1 MAEYY
6 LAVDIGASSG
16 RHILGHLEDGR
27 IVLEEVYRFENG
39 MEKKDGHLCWNLPR
53 LFHEIKEGLKACRA
67 AGKIPKSMGIDTWA
81 VDYVL
86 LDGEDRILGNTYGY
100 RDGRTKGMDKE
111 VYKIIPEDA
120 LYARTG
126 IQKQMFNTIYQ
137 LMAVKTQEP
146 ENMEKAE
153 WLLMLPDY
161 FHFLLTGNKLSEYTN
176 ATSTQLV
183 SPETKQWDY
192 ELIERLG
199 YKPSVFRP
207 LHMPGT
213 VVGPFSKE
221 VEEEVGFTCEV
232 VMPATHDTASAVISV
247 PALTDDCLYISSGT
261 WSLMGIENDKA
272 ICSPE
277 SRKRNFTNEGG
288 YEYRFRY
295 LKNIMGLWMI
305 QSVKKESA
313 PVLGFGE
320 ICALASKEA
329 ITSYVDVNDARFLA
343 PENMTEEVKKAC
355 EESGQQIPQ
364 TIGELA
370 AVIYHS
376 LAECYAKTVEEI
388 EALTGITYP
397 KIQIVGGGANAQYLN
412 ELTAKYTGKDV
423 CAGPTEAT
431 AVGNLAA
438 QMIAAGELRDLKAA
452 RACIAESF
460 EMNMFRSGQERRFI

>member
-1 MAEYY
+1 
-6 LAVDIGASSG
+6 
-16 RHILGHLEDGR
+16 
-27 IVLEEVYRFENG
+27 
-39 MEKKDGHLCWNLPR
+39 
-53 LFHEIKEGLKACRA
+53 
-67 AGKIPKSMGIDTWA
+67 MGIDTWA

-199 YKPSVFRP
+199 YKLCFRP

-232 VMPATHDTASAVISV
+232 VMLQRTIRHPRLFPYPHLPMTAC
-247 PALTDDCLYISSGT
+247 T
-261 WSLMGIENDKA
+261 
-272 ICSPE
+272 
-277 SRKRNFTNEGG
+277 
-288 YEYRFRY
+288 
-295 LKNIMGLWMI
+295 
-305 QSVKKESA
+305 
-313 PVLGFGE
+313 
-320 ICALASKEA
+320 
-329 ITSYVDVNDARFLA
+329 
-343 PENMTEEVKKAC
+343 
-355 EESGQQIPQ
+355 
-364 TIGELA
+364 
-370 AVIYHS
+370 
-376 LAECYAKTVEEI
+376 
-388 EALTGITYP
+388 
-397 KIQIVGGGANAQYLN
+397 
-412 ELTAKYTGKDV
+412 
-423 CAGPTEAT
+423 
-431 AVGNLAA
+431 
-438 QMIAAGELRDLKAA
+438 
-452 RACIAESF
+452 
-460 EMNMFRSGQERRFI
+460 